1 MYGVGGGLV
10 RVPAGSSASFD
21 LNSVYMV
28 AEHEHV
34 SETNETEGG
43 LDMSIEE
50 IQAQLDEAL
59 SKLTALEEEHGEVTG
74 ERDQLMADIS
84 ALQGSLDE
92 AKDKITSLEEKLDSL
107 KQENT
112 ELVEANRRME
122 LADVMTDEEFAEQRD
137 VVMAMSDDAV
147 ALLAS
152 KAAPQPAD
160 PPPAQPVVNISP
172 PDDNP
177 DEITLE

>member
-1 MYGVGGGLV
+1 
-10 RVPAGSSASFD
+10 
-21 LNSVYMV
+21 MV

-122 LADVMTDEEFAEQRD
+122 LAEVMTDEEFAEQRD